1 MKGKRHGD
9 KNNRCLRIVGIRY
22 VPTPDAD
29 SRLLHAIDVL
39 LGSEPREP
47 KESINAKKEAPPQD
61 SQPEEVADHRD
72 RGEDES

>member
-29 SRLLHAIDVL
+29 WRLRRAIEIL
-39 LGSEPREP
+39 LRTAARELEGSV
-47 KESINAKKEAPPQD
+47 NAKKEEEPPKD
-61 SQPEEVADHRD
+61 SRFEKIAGQSD
-72 RGEDES
+72 GEKG